1 VLIFNYAPIL
11 PSFIA
16 SPSDWN
22 SVLVRGNLFS
32 QQNERP
38 FEVKT
43 KKTFSP
49 ALPERFD
56 LVKNTSLFYTKY
68 TICPIH
74 ILGSLKYS

>member
-32 QQNERP
+32 QGKDRS

-43 KKTFSP
+43 KKTFSA
-49 ALPERFD
+49 ALPGRFD
-56 LVKNTSLFYTKY
+56 L
-68 TICPIH
+68 
-74 ILGSLKYS
+74 